1 MSEVR
6 TAAVFLMLEKSMRN
20 LIEQL
25 RREIAVFLI
34 LEKSMGNPSCQKL
47 ELLLYF

>member
-6 TAAVFLMLEKSMRN
+6 TAAVFLILEKSMRN
-20 LIEQL
+20 LKERL
-25 RREIAVFLI
+25 RAEIAAFLI
-34 LEKSMGNPSCQKL
+34 LEKSMENPSCLKL

>member
-6 TAAVFLMLEKSMRN
+6 TPAVFLILEKSMRN

-25 RREIAVFLI
+25 RAEI
-34 LEKSMGNPSCQKL
+34 SCS
-47 ELLLYF
+47 F

>member
-6 TAAVFLMLEKSMRN
+6 TAAVFLMLEKSTGN
-20 LIEQL
+20 LIKQL
-25 RREIAVFLI
+25 RTEIAVFLI
-34 LEKSMGNPSCQKL
+34 LEKSMENPSCLKL

>member
-6 TAAVFLMLEKSMRN
+6 TPALFLILEKSMRN

-25 RREIAVFLI
+25 RAEISEFFNGI
-34 LEKSMGNPSCQKL
+34 LEKTPALWKILHVRS
-47 ELLLYF
+47 

>member
-6 TAAVFLMLEKSMRN
+6 TPAVFLMLEKSMRN

-25 RREIAVFLI
+25 RAEISEFLI
-34 LEKSMGNPSCQKL
+34 LEKSMENPSCQKL

>member
-25 RREIAVFLI
+25 RTEIAVFLI
-34 LEKSMGNPSCQKL
+34 LEKSMENPSCQKL
-47 ELLLYF
+47 ELLL